1 MINRVGL
8 QLGNYR
14 LLQLLGKGGFA
25 EVYLGKH
32 GYLQSYAAL
41 KVLQMSLSE
50 KEARRFQTEAQTLVR
65 LTHPHIVR
73 VLDFFVEQGMP
84 VLVMDYAPGGTLRQ
98 RHSSGSRLSLTTV
111 VDYVGQISQALQYAH
126 SHGIIHRD
134 VKPENILF
142 GTHHRLLLGD
152 FGLALLSPTPQLF
165 STRELAGTLPYMAPE
180 QLRGKPSF
188 ASDQYALAVM
198 VYEWLCGEC
207 PFTGSYWEVI
217 HQQVSVMP
225 RPLREH
231 RPDLAEEVEAV
242 VLKALAKDPTERFG
256 NVQAFAEAL
265 EQTVQSHQTIFESDV
280 CNHQSEASTV
290 ILPETLAALAPSDSA
305 ALSLPPKILATFSYR
320 ESGQFSSAGI
330 PVSLDMHIFLSA
342 PPSKAGFVARL
353 QADLQIWG
361 IHCLNEQKNLAS
373 TIFDPESGGDV
384 VREASAIVVVVSSQ
398 TRSSRMV
405 QNHLHQAAMYR
416 QRIICF
422 WIEGEDIA
430 TLLLESWGQQ
440 VIIDVIDARGRSYY
454 SALDEL
460 VTCLKKAV
468 VCSTPDRLLPARQLS
483 WEPRNPYKGLR
494 AFTQDDADD
503 FFGRDA
509 LVYKMVETVR
519 EMLTVMLS
527 TMSGTRLLAVLGP
540 SGSGKSSVVMA
551 GLLPRLQKDALPN
564 SSNWIYLKPV
574 VPGVHPLEALA
585 LAFALHMPQSSLK
598 TVCEDLQGDSTRG
611 MHLLAQSLV
620 SLPDGK
626 VVLLVDQ
633 FEEVFSNIVS
643 EQERRQFV
651 DLLVTAATE
660 PGGPVIVLLTLRAD
674 YADRPMLYPALS
686 RLIEAHSI
694 SVLPMDLLDL
704 RAVIEKPAALPS
716 VQLEFEEN
724 LVGDLLFE
732 TQKQAGALPLLS
744 FTLELLFQLREGHVL
759 TMQAYKRI
767 GGVKG
772 ALATWAERTYNSLP
786 GDEYRTR
793 ARMVFL
799 RLINP
804 GISEQDAT
812 RRRAVRSEF
821 ELSDPHETRLLGEII
836 DAFVAARLLTA
847 SEVAGVTTIEVSHE
861 ALIREWSR
869 LAAWLREARDDIH
882 LQQVISQD
890 AAAWQRRKRSADR
903 LYRGSQLKEARNWA
917 KHNMPSEQ
925 EMAFLRAGARRQM
938 HARVIRA
945 IVACVVLLLIMPFVF
960 FAVQM
965 HRRSIVTTDKDDGPG
980 SLRQIIAMAPA
991 GDIIRFDESLKGKT
1005 IHLLHGNLTIDRNL
1019 HIIGLGENDMGISG
1033 SSGSTIVVQRGV
1045 TATIEDMSFQNSF
1058 TGDTSLVVNNG
1069 NLTLNNISIVHNTTS
1084 RKGKTRLIGYAG
1096 GGIKNNGKLTL
1107 NNSLVA
1113 YNTASTCDTVGGIN
1127 NSGTLVLENSG
1138 VMDNGIAPECDS
1150 LRMEGGGGIINDSHG
1165 NMTLMNSIVANNW
1178 ASSGG
1183 GGLTNRGILTAIN
1196 TVIAD
1201 NEVTGNGGG
1210 IDNWGKLTL
1219 TNSMIA
1225 HNTAMATS
1233 GQSASQA
1240 SGEERNPVG
1249 QGGGIYNL
1257 GVLVVKNSTVSNNA
1271 STAIDVAGSFKSDLT
1286 FFSGG
1291 GIFSGVNAQLTLT
1304 NSTIADNTA
1313 YTDGGGIVN
1322 AGGHMTAS
1330 FCTIYGNS
1338 ARGSGGG
1345 IVTKD
1350 VTVGN
1355 EEKSHAYL
1363 SIKADIMAGNQA
1375 SVQPGIAGVV
1385 TTDGY
1390 NLVQDFVHTLFA
1402 DPHSKHVTD
1411 LAAESFSRLGIDVIL
1426 RDNGGQ
1432 SWLHPWTHR
1441 LLPGSP
1447 AIDRIPPSECDLG
1460 SNPTDELG
1468 TKRPQRKSC
1477 DIGAYESVG

>member
-50 KEARRFQTEAQTLVR
+50 KEAQRFQVEAQTLVR

-134 VKPENILF
+134 VKPENILL
-142 GTHHRLLLGD
+142 GAHHRLLLGD

-231 RPDLAEEVEAV
+231 RPDLAEAVEAV
-242 VLKALAKDPTERFG
+242 VLRALAKDPAERFG
-256 NVQAFAEAL
+256 SVQAFAEAL
-265 EQTVQSHQTIFESDV
+265 EQTVQSHQTIFEADISI
-280 CNHQSEASTV
+280 NQSEAITV
-290 ILPETLAALAPSDSA
+290 VLPETLAELASSDFTAIS
-305 ALSLPPKILATFSYR
+305 LSPRILATFSSKDPGR
-320 ESGQFSSAGI
+320 SFSTGI

-342 PPSKAGFVARL
+342 PPSKASFVARL

-361 IHCLNEQKNLAS
+361 ISCLNEQKNLAS
-373 TIFDPESGGDV
+373 TIFDPESAGDV

-405 QNHLHQAAMYR
+405 QNHLHQAAMYQ

-440 VIIDVIDARGRSYY
+440 VIIDVIDARDRGYY

-468 VCSTPDRLLPARQLS
+468 ASPTQERLLPARRLS

-509 LVYKMVETVR
+509 LVSEMVETVR
-519 EMLTVMLS
+519 EMLTVMLP
-527 TMSGTRLLAVLGP
+527 TMAGTRLLAVLGP

-551 GLLPRLQKDALPN
+551 GLLPRLQKDALPG
-564 SSNWIYLKPV
+564 SANWIYLKPV

-611 MHLLAQSLV
+611 LHLLAQKLV
-620 SLPDGK
+620 SQLDGR

-633 FEEVFSNIVS
+633 FEEVFSNMVS
-643 EQERRQFV
+643 EQERRQFI

-660 PGGPVIVLLTLRAD
+660 PAGPAIVLLTLRAD
-674 YADRPMLYPALS
+674 YADRPMLYPVLS

-704 RAVIEKPAALPS
+704 RAVIEKPAALPR
-716 VQLEFEEN
+716 VQLEFEGN

-759 TMQAYKRI
+759 TTQAYKHI

-772 ALATWAERTYNSLP
+772 ALATWAEQTYSSLP

-799 RLINP
+799 RLIDP
-804 GISEQDAT
+804 GISEQDTT
-812 RRRAVRSEF
+812 RRRAARSEF
-821 ELSDPHETRLLGEII
+821 ELSDSHETRLLGEII
-836 DAFVAARLLTA
+836 DAFVTARLLTA
-847 SEVAGVTTIEVSHE
+847 SDVAGVTTIEVSHE

-869 LAAWLREARDDIH
+869 LTTWLREARDDIH

-903 LYRGSQLKEARNWA
+903 LYRGSQLKEARIWA
-917 KHNMPSEQ
+917 KRNMPSEQ
-925 EMAFLRAGARRQM
+925 EMAFLRAGPDDR
-938 HARVIRA
+938 HIH
-945 IVACVVLLLIMPFVF
+945 IVLF
-960 FAVQM
+960 
-965 HRRSIVTTDKDDGPG
+965 
-980 SLRQIIAMAPA
+980 
-991 GDIIRFDESLKGKT
+991 
-1005 IHLLHGNLTIDRNL
+1005 
-1019 HIIGLGENDMGISG
+1019 
-1033 SSGSTIVVQRGV
+1033 
-1045 TATIEDMSFQNSF
+1045 
-1058 TGDTSLVVNNG
+1058 
-1069 NLTLNNISIVHNTTS
+1069 
-1084 RKGKTRLIGYAG
+1084 
-1096 GGIKNNGKLTL
+1096 
-1107 NNSLVA
+1107 
-1113 YNTASTCDTVGGIN
+1113 
-1127 NSGTLVLENSG
+1127 
-1138 VMDNGIAPECDS
+1138 
-1150 LRMEGGGGIINDSHG
+1150 
-1165 NMTLMNSIVANNW
+1165 
-1178 ASSGG
+1178 
-1183 GGLTNRGILTAIN
+1183 
-1196 TVIAD
+1196 
-1201 NEVTGNGGG
+1201 
-1210 IDNWGKLTL
+1210 
-1219 TNSMIA
+1219 
-1225 HNTAMATS
+1225 
-1233 GQSASQA
+1233 
-1240 SGEERNPVG
+1240 
-1249 QGGGIYNL
+1249 
-1257 GVLVVKNSTVSNNA
+1257 GVLW
-1271 STAIDVAGSFKSDLT
+1271 
-1286 FFSGG
+1286 
-1291 GIFSGVNAQLTLT
+1291 
-1304 NSTIADNTA
+1304 
-1313 YTDGGGIVN
+1313 
-1322 AGGHMTAS
+1322 
-1330 FCTIYGNS
+1330 
-1338 ARGSGGG
+1338 
-1345 IVTKD
+1345 
-1350 VTVGN
+1350 
-1355 EEKSHAYL
+1355 
-1363 SIKADIMAGNQA
+1363 
-1375 SVQPGIAGVV
+1375 
-1385 TTDGY
+1385 
-1390 NLVQDFVHTLFA
+1390 
-1402 DPHSKHVTD
+1402 HV
-1411 LAAESFSRLGIDVIL
+1411 L
-1426 RDNGGQ
+1426 
-1432 SWLHPWTHR
+1432 
-1441 LLPGSP
+1441 
-1447 AIDRIPPSECDLG
+1447 
-1460 SNPTDELG
+1460 
-1468 TKRPQRKSC
+1468 
-1477 DIGAYESVG
+1477 YYY